1 MKVNSIKNW
10 KIYESK
16 IVAVCGKILFL
27 LISYQKYV
35 IFMWSFIFEQQFI
48 KIIHL
53 NLLYE
58 IKEINE
64 FNIIL
69 YNKFDLIIIIKL
81 KFVNKKEEEKK
92 LFSIKIKNFHFFHQL

>member
-53 NLLYE
+53 N
-58 IKEINE
+58 
-64 FNIIL
+64 
-69 YNKFDLIIIIKL
+69 
-81 KFVNKKEEEKK
+81 
-92 LFSIKIKNFHFFHQL
+92 

>member
-69 YNKFDLIIIIKL
+69 YKKFDLIIIIKL
-81 KFVNKKEEEKK
+81 FVCEQKKKK
-92 LFSIKIKNFHFFHQL
+92 KKRKSNFFP